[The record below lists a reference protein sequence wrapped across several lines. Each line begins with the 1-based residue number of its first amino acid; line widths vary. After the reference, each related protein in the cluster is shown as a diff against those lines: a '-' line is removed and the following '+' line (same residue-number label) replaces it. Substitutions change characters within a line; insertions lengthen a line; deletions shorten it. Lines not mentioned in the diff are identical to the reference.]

1 MANNNIL
8 FTKDANS
15 SARLVVC
22 LNRPQDDDRV
32 DADTNIY
39 LVPTPHNT
47 ILIIYN
53 DYVEITKVAIKLLEK
68 EQMNLAKYIMYVCS
82 MLWKIKRIF

>member
-32 DADTNIY
+32 DADTYIYIFSTYTTQYNSNNI
-39 LVPTPHNT
+39 
-47 ILIIYN
+47 
-53 DYVEITKVAIKLLEK
+53 
-68 EQMNLAKYIMYVCS
+68 
-82 MLWKIKRIF
+82 